1 MNTNNSKT
9 RLKTLFLIF
18 GAVALYAVML
28 SVINFL
34 NLPYKGL
41 LQLFFLLII
50 AVSVYVFT
58 RYNLYVYTCD
68 IEDNK
73 IIFTSKLGEAEKII
87 AVVSFDQV
95 KYIAPFGHEILY
107 NEKEVFR
114 YNAKKSLSN
123 KDSYVLVFYDAQ
135 QKLSK
140 ITFDAD
146 KELLIKFSQ
155 NDIKVF

>member
-1 MNTNNSKT
+1 MNSKT

-28 SVINFL
+28 SIINFL

-58 RYNLYVYTCD
+58 RYNLYVYTYT

-87 AVVSFDQV
+87 AIVSFDQV
-95 KYIAPFGHEILY
+95 KYIAPFGHEILLSA
-107 NEKEVFR
+107 KEIYR

-123 KDSYVLVFYDAQ
+123 KNSYVLVFSDEK

-146 KELLIKFSQ
+146 KEMLSRFKEMG
-155 NDIKVF
+155 IKVF